1 MKRRLLS
8 FLLAALMMLSLTGC
22 GGGSDTGKNSGSTGD
37 AGNGG
42 KVYELSL
49 ASMYSDPDNTPD
61 FNGFGWGIK
70 KFIELVEERSE
81 GQIKVT
87 PYWAGVMG
95 GDLELFNQLVDGEL
109 DIYYGSPTANIDPIF
124 TAKSIPYLFKD
135 YDQVIALYASPD
147 APLFNLLADRCR
159 ELGCEMVAA
168 GTGTFRDLMNSR
180 HEVKVPSDCKDLT
193 LRSYEDYIVN
203 AFWSGICNATVLPY
217 SECYTAFQTK
227 TCDGGEFANTI
238 MVQQK
243 YFEVC
248 KYVTDIH
255 WQWVGHTIMF
265 NNDVWASLPEDLQEI
280 ARQAAWDAFAFEYD
294 IEMEDEAKAYD
305 TLEANGM
312 EVYHLSDA
320 ERQEWVDYAR
330 STYPFIAE
338 QLGEDTF
345 RMIMDAAGIDWQS

>member
-1 MKRRLLS
+1 MKRRVLS
-8 FLLAALMMLSLTGC
+8 FLLAALMVLSLTGC

-135 YDQVIALYASPD
+135 YEQVIALYASPD

-193 LRSYEDYIVN
+193 LRSY
-203 AFWSGICNATVLPY
+203 
-217 SECYTAFQTK
+217 
-227 TCDGGEFANTI
+227 
-238 MVQQK
+238 
-243 YFEVC
+243 
-248 KYVTDIH
+248 
-255 WQWVGHTIMF
+255 
-265 NNDVWASLPEDLQEI
+265 
-280 ARQAAWDAFAFEYD
+280 
-294 IEMEDEAKAYD
+294 
-305 TLEANGM
+305 
-312 EVYHLSDA
+312 
-320 ERQEWVDYAR
+320 
-330 STYPFIAE
+330 
-338 QLGEDTF
+338 
-345 RMIMDAAGIDWQS
+345 